1 MAAWSAYSSASP
13 PAPSTFA
20 TTRNGSHDSRPSRSR
35 CPSPLREDRYI
46 GGPVINV
53 FDNLLPDSEPIRRRV
68 AERVGATGMDAYS
81 MLSALGHDCVEALQ
95 FLPEGIIR
103 DRRAR
108 LKISSSVTM
117 KSRISFKIWL
127 RLVVISSSATK
138 TSLPCNH
145 SERRLRLFGSATAW
159 IVAAPAVRLATS
171 VARSSRR
178 LLRRRSTGCA
188 GGGGCRGA
196 GGGSWS

>member
-95 FLPEGIIR
+95 FLPEGIDPGPAGKLEDKLISDDEVAHIIQNLAAARRHLVFR
-103 DRRAR
+103 D
-108 LKISSSVTM
+108 KD
-117 KSRISFKIWL
+117 
-127 RLVVISSSATK
+127 VIA
-138 TSLPCNH
+138 L
-145 SERRLRLFGSATAW
+145 
-159 IVAAPAVRLATS
+159 
-171 VARSSRR
+171 
-178 LLRRRSTGCA
+178 
-188 GGGGCRGA
+188 
-196 GGGSWS
+196 